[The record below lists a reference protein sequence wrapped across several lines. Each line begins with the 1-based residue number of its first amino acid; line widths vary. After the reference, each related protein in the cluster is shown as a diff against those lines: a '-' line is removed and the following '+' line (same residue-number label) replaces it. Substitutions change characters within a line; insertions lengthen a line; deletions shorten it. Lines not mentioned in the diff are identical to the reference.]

1 MTVRISLAE
10 QIEYMERHRD
20 KGAEMLKSDPR
31 PTIERAVDISQ
42 AIVMTLCAYQSF
54 EREIQQMEKA
64 S

>member
-1 MTVRISLAE
+1 MIIRVPLPE

-20 KGAEMLKSDPR
+20 KGAAMLETNPGMQ
-31 PTIERAVDISQ
+31 RAGDVSQ

-54 EREIQQMEKA
+54 EREIKQMEKA